1 MSIRI
6 ALAGNPNC
14 GKTTL
19 FNELTGSNQYVGN
32 WAGVTVEKKDGILK
46 GHKDV
51 IIQDLPG
58 IYSLSPYTLEE
69 KVARNYLVNE
79 QPDVILNIID
89 GTNLERNLYLS
100 TQLIEIG
107 LPVVMAVNM
116 MDLVKKSGDKIDIKK
131 MGEELGCEVVEISAL
146 QGKGCKEA
154 AERAIEAAKSGR
166 KHCLPSVFTGSVEH
180 AIAHI
185 EESIHDKV
193 DKEFVRWY
201 AIKVFERDHDATDAL
216 QLDPKTLAHLD
227 THIKDCEDEMDD
239 DSESIIINQRYSY
252 IGRIISSVLT
262 KKHDG
267 HAMTVSDKIDR
278 VVTNRI
284 LALPIF
290 FAIMT
295 FVYYISVT
303 TIGTWAT
310 DWTND
315 VFFGE
320 YVNDAAAGLMEAIA
334 APDWLESLVVDGIIG
349 GVGTVLG
356 FVPQIVLIFFF
367 LALLEDSGYM
377 ARVAFIMDRIF
388 RKFGLSGKSFIPML
402 VSMGCGVPGVMATR
416 TIENEKDRR
425 MTIMT
430 TTFIPCGAKTPI
442 IALIAGAFFPENSW
456 VAPGAYFIGV
466 GAIILSGLIL
476 KKTAMFAGD
485 PTPFVMELPI
495 YHIPAWK
502 NVIIHAW
509 DRCKAFV
516 QKAGTV
522 IFVSSALIW
531 FLSSYNWKVDS
542 VEQNDSMLA
551 SIGNVAAPVFQ
562 PLGWGEW
569 KPTMATITGLIAK
582 ENVVGTFGVLYAD
595 GSSGEDEAEK
605 TEDSP
610 ETQEMAPAGREL
622 QASLE
627 EGSGES
633 AAEAEEEEDEDEE
646 IRETGDR
653 LVQAGAFTFLSAF
666 SFMIFNLL
674 CAPCFAAMGAIRRE
688 MNSAK
693 WTFFA
698 IGYMCALAY
707 CLAFLIYQLGAW
719 LYAEASFGI
728 GQGIALL
735 LLLGLVYLVA
745 KKPYTASK

>member
-388 RKFGLSGKSFIPML
+388 RKFGLSGKSFIPIL
-402 VSMGCGVPGVMATR
+402 VGSGCGVPAVMATR
-416 TIENEKDRR
+416 TIEDQRDRR
-425 MTIMT
+425 MTIMLC
-430 TTFIPCGAKTPI
+430 TFIPCSAKAVI
-442 IALIAGAFFPENSW
+442 ISMITSTFFPDS
-456 VAPGAYFIGV
+456 VLMAPAMYFLGIAVIVLAGI
-466 GAIILSGLIL
+466 AL
-476 KKTAMFAGD
+476 KKTSAFAGD
-485 PTPFVMELPI
+485 PAPFVMELPA
-495 YHIPAWK
+495 YHIPAMK
-502 NVIIHAW
+502 GVIRHMW
-509 DRCKAFV
+509 DRAKGFII
-516 QKAGTV
+516 KAGTIIFAACV
-522 IFVSSALIW
+522 IIW
-531 FLSSYNWKVDS
+531 FFSAFNASMEMVDI
-542 VEQNDSMLA
+542 EDSMLA
-551 SIGNVAAPVFQ
+551 AFGGTISWIFAPVG
-562 PLGWGEW
+562 LGDW
-569 KPTMATITGLIAK
+569 KGAVAVISAEMAK
-582 ENVVGTFGVLYAD
+582 ENAIGTLAVLNGVAAD
-595 GSSGEDEAEK
+595 AEDMEL
-605 TEDSP
+605 
-610 ETQEMAPAGREL
+610 MAGIAGM
-622 QASLE
+622 
-627 EGSGES
+627 
-633 AAEAEEEEDEDEE
+633 
-646 IRETGDR
+646 
-653 LVQAGAFTFLSAF
+653 FTPIAAF
-666 SFMIFNLL
+666 SFMILNLFDP
-674 CAPCFAAMGAIRRE
+674 PCVVAMATIARE
-688 MNSAK
+688 MGDRK
-693 WTFFA
+693 WAALA
-698 IGYMCALAY
+698 IGFQIMLGYGMAFVAY
-707 CLAFLIYQLGAW
+707 NIGSWLFYGA
-719 LYAEASFGI
+719 AFGI
-728 GQGIALL
+728 GQVLAIVVSLAALWMI
-735 LLLGLVYLVA
+735 VRPA
-745 KKPYTASK
+745 PKKKEEILEGAGVKA

>member
-216 QLDPKTLAHLD
+216 QLNPKTLAHLD

-388 RKFGLSGKSFIPML
+388 RKFGLSGKSFIPIL
-402 VSMGCGVPGVMATR
+402 VGSGCGVPAVMATR
-416 TIENEKDRR
+416 TIEDQRDRR
-425 MTIMT
+425 MTIMLC
-430 TTFIPCGAKTPI
+430 TFIPCSAKAVI
-442 IALIAGAFFPENSW
+442 ISMITSTFFPDS
-456 VAPGAYFIGV
+456 VLMAPAMYFLGIAVIVLAGI
-466 GAIILSGLIL
+466 AL
-476 KKTAMFAGD
+476 KKTSAFAGD
-485 PTPFVMELPI
+485 PAPFVMELPA
-495 YHIPAWK
+495 YHIPAMK
-502 NVIIHAW
+502 GVIRHMW
-509 DRCKAFV
+509 DRAKGFII
-516 QKAGTV
+516 KAGTIIFAACV
-522 IFVSSALIW
+522 IIW
-531 FLSSYNWKVDS
+531 FFSAFNASMEMVDI
-542 VEQNDSMLA
+542 EDSMLA
-551 SIGNVAAPVFQ
+551 AFGGAISWIFAPVG
-562 PLGWGEW
+562 LGDW
-569 KPTMATITGLIAK
+569 KGAVAVISAEMAK
-582 ENVVGTFGVLYAD
+582 ENAIGTLAVLNGVAAD
-595 GSSGEDEAEK
+595 AEDMEL
-605 TEDSP
+605 
-610 ETQEMAPAGREL
+610 MAGIAGM
-622 QASLE
+622 
-627 EGSGES
+627 
-633 AAEAEEEEDEDEE
+633 
-646 IRETGDR
+646 
-653 LVQAGAFTFLSAF
+653 FTPIAAF
-666 SFMIFNLL
+666 SFMILNLFDP
-674 CAPCFAAMGAIRRE
+674 PCVVAMATIARE
-688 MNSAK
+688 MGDRK
-693 WTFFA
+693 WAALA
-698 IGYMCALAY
+698 IGFQIMLGYGMAFVAY
-707 CLAFLIYQLGAW
+707 NIGSWLFYGA
-719 LYAEASFGI
+719 AFGI
-728 GQGIALL
+728 GQVLAIVVSLAALWMI
-735 LLLGLVYLVA
+735 VRPA
-745 KKPYTASK
+745 PKKKEEILEGAGVKA

>member
-58 IYSLSPYTLEE
+58 IYPLSPYTLEE

-315 VFFGE
+315 VLFGE

-388 RKFGLSGKSFIPML
+388 RKFGLSGKSFIPIL
-402 VSMGCGVPGVMATR
+402 VGSGCGVPAVMATR
-416 TIENEKDRR
+416 TIEDQRDRR
-425 MTIMT
+425 MTIMLC
-430 TTFIPCGAKTPI
+430 TFIPCSAKAVI
-442 IALIAGAFFPENSW
+442 ISMITSTFFPDS
-456 VAPGAYFIGV
+456 VLMAPAMYFLGIAVIVLAGI
-466 GAIILSGLIL
+466 AL
-476 KKTAMFAGD
+476 KKTSAFAGD
-485 PTPFVMELPI
+485 PAPFVMELPA
-495 YHIPAWK
+495 YHIPAMK
-502 NVIIHAW
+502 GVIRHMW
-509 DRCKAFV
+509 DRAKGFII
-516 QKAGTV
+516 KAGTIIFAACV
-522 IFVSSALIW
+522 IIW
-531 FLSSYNWKVDS
+531 FFSAFNASMEMVDI
-542 VEQNDSMLA
+542 EDSMLA
-551 SIGNVAAPVFQ
+551 AFGGAISWIFAPVG
-562 PLGWGEW
+562 LGDW
-569 KPTMATITGLIAK
+569 KGAVAVISAEMAK
-582 ENVVGTFGVLYAD
+582 ENAIGTLAVLNGVAAD
-595 GSSGEDEAEK
+595 AEDMEL
-605 TEDSP
+605 
-610 ETQEMAPAGREL
+610 MAGIAGM
-622 QASLE
+622 
-627 EGSGES
+627 
-633 AAEAEEEEDEDEE
+633 
-646 IRETGDR
+646 
-653 LVQAGAFTFLSAF
+653 FTPIAAF
-666 SFMIFNLL
+666 SFMILNLFDP
-674 CAPCFAAMGAIRRE
+674 PCVVAMATIARE
-688 MNSAK
+688 MGDRK
-693 WTFFA
+693 WAALA
-698 IGYMCALAY
+698 IGFQIMLGYGMAFVAY
-707 CLAFLIYQLGAW
+707 NIGSWLFYGA
-719 LYAEASFGI
+719 AFGI
-728 GQGIALL
+728 GQVLAIVVSLAALWMI
-735 LLLGLVYLVA
+735 VRPA
-745 KKPYTASK
+745 PKKKEEILEGAGVKA

>member
-262 KKHDG
+262 KKHDC

-315 VFFGE
+315 VLFGE

-388 RKFGLSGKSFIPML
+388 RKFGLSGKSFIPIL
-402 VSMGCGVPGVMATR
+402 VGSGCGVPAVMATR
-416 TIENEKDRR
+416 TIEDQRDRR
-425 MTIMT
+425 MTIMLC
-430 TTFIPCGAKTPI
+430 TFIPCSAKAVI
-442 IALIAGAFFPENSW
+442 ISMITSTFFPDS
-456 VAPGAYFIGV
+456 VLMAPAMYFLGIAVIVLAGI
-466 GAIILSGLIL
+466 AL
-476 KKTAMFAGD
+476 KKTSAFAGD
-485 PTPFVMELPI
+485 PAPFVMELPA
-495 YHIPAWK
+495 YHIPAMK
-502 NVIIHAW
+502 GVIRHMW
-509 DRCKAFV
+509 DRAKGFII
-516 QKAGTV
+516 KAGTIIFAACV
-522 IFVSSALIW
+522 IIW
-531 FLSSYNWKVDS
+531 FFSAFNASMEMVDI
-542 VEQNDSMLA
+542 EDSMLA
-551 SIGNVAAPVFQ
+551 AFGGAISWIFAPVG
-562 PLGWGEW
+562 LGDW
-569 KPTMATITGLIAK
+569 KGAVAVISAEMAK
-582 ENVVGTFGVLYAD
+582 ENAIGTLAVLNGVAAD
-595 GSSGEDEAEK
+595 AEDMEL
-605 TEDSP
+605 
-610 ETQEMAPAGREL
+610 MAGIAGM
-622 QASLE
+622 
-627 EGSGES
+627 
-633 AAEAEEEEDEDEE
+633 
-646 IRETGDR
+646 
-653 LVQAGAFTFLSAF
+653 FTPIAAF
-666 SFMIFNLL
+666 SFMILNLFDP
-674 CAPCFAAMGAIRRE
+674 PCVVAMATIARE
-688 MNSAK
+688 MGDRK
-693 WTFFA
+693 WAALA
-698 IGYMCALAY
+698 IGFQIMLGYGMAFVAY
-707 CLAFLIYQLGAW
+707 NIGSWLFYGA
-719 LYAEASFGI
+719 AFGI
-728 GQGIALL
+728 GQVLAIVVSLAALWMI
-735 LLLGLVYLVA
+735 VRPA
-745 KKPYTASK
+745 PKKKEEILEGAGVKA

>member
-201 AIKVFERDHDATDAL
+201 AIKVFKRDHDATDAL

-262 KKHDG
+262 KKHDC

-388 RKFGLSGKSFIPML
+388 RKFGLSGKSFIPIL
-402 VSMGCGVPGVMATR
+402 VGSGCGVPAVMATR
-416 TIENEKDRR
+416 TIEDQRDRR
-425 MTIMT
+425 MTIMLC
-430 TTFIPCGAKTPI
+430 TFIPCSAKAVI
-442 IALIAGAFFPENSW
+442 ISMITSTFFPDS
-456 VAPGAYFIGV
+456 VLMAPAMYFLGIAVIVLAGI
-466 GAIILSGLIL
+466 AL
-476 KKTAMFAGD
+476 KKTSAFAGD
-485 PTPFVMELPI
+485 PAPFVMELPA
-495 YHIPAWK
+495 YHIPAMK
-502 NVIIHAW
+502 GVIRHMW
-509 DRCKAFV
+509 DRAKGFII
-516 QKAGTV
+516 KAGTIIFAACV
-522 IFVSSALIW
+522 IIW
-531 FLSSYNWKVDS
+531 FFSAFNASMEMVDI
-542 VEQNDSMLA
+542 EDSMLA
-551 SIGNVAAPVFQ
+551 AFGGTISWIFAPVG
-562 PLGWGEW
+562 LGDW
-569 KPTMATITGLIAK
+569 KGAVAVISAEMAK
-582 ENVVGTFGVLYAD
+582 ENAIGTLAVLNGVAAD
-595 GSSGEDEAEK
+595 AEDMEL
-605 TEDSP
+605 
-610 ETQEMAPAGREL
+610 MAGIAGM
-622 QASLE
+622 
-627 EGSGES
+627 
-633 AAEAEEEEDEDEE
+633 
-646 IRETGDR
+646 
-653 LVQAGAFTFLSAF
+653 FTPIAAF
-666 SFMIFNLL
+666 SFMILNLFDP
-674 CAPCFAAMGAIRRE
+674 PCVVAMATIARE
-688 MNSAK
+688 MGDRK
-693 WTFFA
+693 WAALA
-698 IGYMCALAY
+698 IGFQIMLGYGMAFVAY
-707 CLAFLIYQLGAW
+707 NIGSWLFYGA
-719 LYAEASFGI
+719 AFGI
-728 GQGIALL
+728 GQVLAIVVSLAALWMI
-735 LLLGLVYLVA
+735 VRPA
-745 KKPYTASK
+745 PKKKEEILEGAGVKA

>member
-227 THIKDCEDEMDD
+227 THIKDCEDEMND

-320 YVNDAAAGLMEAIA
+320 YVNDEAAGLMEAIA

-388 RKFGLSGKSFIPML
+388 RKFGLSGKSFIPIL
-402 VSMGCGVPGVMATR
+402 VGSGCGVPAVMATR
-416 TIENEKDRR
+416 TIEDQRDRR
-425 MTIMT
+425 MTIMLC
-430 TTFIPCGAKTPI
+430 TFIPCSAKAVI
-442 IALIAGAFFPENSW
+442 ISMITSTFFPDS
-456 VAPGAYFIGV
+456 VLMAPGMYFLGIAVIVLAGI
-466 GAIILSGLIL
+466 AL
-476 KKTAMFAGD
+476 KKTSAFAGD
-485 PTPFVMELPI
+485 PAPFVMELPA
-495 YHIPAWK
+495 YHIPAMK
-502 NVIIHAW
+502 GVIRHMW
-509 DRCKAFV
+509 DRAKGFII
-516 QKAGTV
+516 KAGTIIFAACV
-522 IFVSSALIW
+522 IIW
-531 FLSSYNWKVDS
+531 FFSAFNASMEMVDI
-542 VEQNDSMLA
+542 EDSMLA
-551 SIGNVAAPVFQ
+551 AFGGAISWIFAPVG
-562 PLGWGEW
+562 LGDW
-569 KPTMATITGLIAK
+569 KGAVAVISAEMAK
-582 ENVVGTFGVLYAD
+582 ENAIGTLAVLNGVAAD
-595 GSSGEDEAEK
+595 AEDMEL
-605 TEDSP
+605 
-610 ETQEMAPAGREL
+610 MAGIAGM
-622 QASLE
+622 
-627 EGSGES
+627 
-633 AAEAEEEEDEDEE
+633 
-646 IRETGDR
+646 
-653 LVQAGAFTFLSAF
+653 FTPIAAF
-666 SFMIFNLL
+666 SFMILNLFDP
-674 CAPCFAAMGAIRRE
+674 PCVVAMATIARE
-688 MNSAK
+688 MGDRK
-693 WTFFA
+693 WAALA
-698 IGYMCALAY
+698 IGFQIMLGYGMAFVAY
-707 CLAFLIYQLGAW
+707 NIGSWLFYGA
-719 LYAEASFGI
+719 AFGI
-728 GQGIALL
+728 GQVLAIVVSLAALWMI
-735 LLLGLVYLVA
+735 VRPA
-745 KKPYTASK
+745 PKKKEEILEGAGVKA

>member
-262 KKHDG
+262 KKHDC
-267 HAMTVSDKIDR
+267 HAMTISDKIDR

-388 RKFGLSGKSFIPML
+388 RKFGLSGKSFIPIL
-402 VSMGCGVPGVMATR
+402 VGSGCGVPAVMATR
-416 TIENEKDRR
+416 TIEDQRDRR
-425 MTIMT
+425 MTIMLC
-430 TTFIPCGAKTPI
+430 TFIPCSAKAVI
-442 IALIAGAFFPENSW
+442 ISMITSTFFPDS
-456 VAPGAYFIGV
+456 VLMAPAMYFLGIAVIVLAGI
-466 GAIILSGLIL
+466 AL
-476 KKTAMFAGD
+476 KKTSAFAGD
-485 PTPFVMELPI
+485 PAPFVMELPA
-495 YHIPAWK
+495 YHIPAMK
-502 NVIIHAW
+502 GVIRHMW
-509 DRCKAFV
+509 DRAKGFII
-516 QKAGTV
+516 KAGTIIFAACV
-522 IFVSSALIW
+522 IIW
-531 FLSSYNWKVDS
+531 FFSAFNASMEMVDI
-542 VEQNDSMLA
+542 EDSMLA
-551 SIGNVAAPVFQ
+551 AFGGAISWIFAPVG
-562 PLGWGEW
+562 LGDW
-569 KPTMATITGLIAK
+569 KGAVAVISAEMAK
-582 ENVVGTFGVLYAD
+582 ENAIGTLAVLNGVAAD
-595 GSSGEDEAEK
+595 AEDMEL
-605 TEDSP
+605 
-610 ETQEMAPAGREL
+610 MAGIAGM
-622 QASLE
+622 
-627 EGSGES
+627 
-633 AAEAEEEEDEDEE
+633 
-646 IRETGDR
+646 
-653 LVQAGAFTFLSAF
+653 FTPIAAF
-666 SFMIFNLL
+666 SFMILNLFDP
-674 CAPCFAAMGAIRRE
+674 PCVVAMATIARE
-688 MNSAK
+688 MGDRK
-693 WTFFA
+693 WAALA
-698 IGYMCALAY
+698 IGFQIMLGYGMAFVAY
-707 CLAFLIYQLGAW
+707 NIGSWLFYGA
-719 LYAEASFGI
+719 AFGI
-728 GQGIALL
+728 GQVLAIVVSLAALWMI
-735 LLLGLVYLVA
+735 VRPA
-745 KKPYTASK
+745 PKKKEEILEGAGVKA

>member
-388 RKFGLSGKSFIPML
+388 RKFGLSGKSFIPIL
-402 VSMGCGVPGVMATR
+402 VGSGCGVPAVMATR
-416 TIENEKDRR
+416 TIEDQRDRR
-425 MTIMT
+425 MTIMLC
-430 TTFIPCGAKTPI
+430 TFIPCSAKAVI
-442 IALIAGAFFPENSW
+442 ISMITSTFFPDS
-456 VAPGAYFIGV
+456 VLMAPAMYFLGIAVIVLAGI
-466 GAIILSGLIL
+466 AL
-476 KKTAMFAGD
+476 KKTSAFAGD
-485 PTPFVMELPI
+485 PAPFVMELPA
-495 YHIPAWK
+495 YHIPAMK
-502 NVIIHAW
+502 GVIRHMW
-509 DRCKAFV
+509 DRAKGFII
-516 QKAGTV
+516 KAGTIIFAACV
-522 IFVSSALIW
+522 IIW
-531 FLSSYNWKVDS
+531 FFSAFNASMEMVDI
-542 VEQNDSMLA
+542 EDSMLA
-551 SIGNVAAPVFQ
+551 AFGGAISWIFAPVG
-562 PLGWGEW
+562 LGDW
-569 KPTMATITGLIAK
+569 KGAVAVISAEMAK
-582 ENVVGTFGVLYAD
+582 ENAIGTLAVLNGVAAD
-595 GSSGEDEAEK
+595 AEDMEL
-605 TEDSP
+605 
-610 ETQEMAPAGREL
+610 MAGIAGM
-622 QASLE
+622 
-627 EGSGES
+627 
-633 AAEAEEEEDEDEE
+633 
-646 IRETGDR
+646 
-653 LVQAGAFTFLSAF
+653 FTPIAAF
-666 SFMIFNLL
+666 SFMILNLFDP
-674 CAPCFAAMGAIRRE
+674 PCVVAMATIARE
-688 MNSAK
+688 MGDRK
-693 WTFFA
+693 WAALA
-698 IGYMCALAY
+698 IGFQIMLGYGMAFVAY
-707 CLAFLIYQLGAW
+707 NIGSWLFYGA
-719 LYAEASFGI
+719 AFGI
-728 GQGIALL
+728 GQVLAIVVSLAALWMI
-735 LLLGLVYLVA
+735 VRPA
-745 KKPYTASK
+745 PKKKEEILEGSGVKA

>member
-388 RKFGLSGKSFIPML
+388 RKFGLSGKSFIPIL
-402 VSMGCGVPGVMATR
+402 VGSGCGVPAVMATR
-416 TIENEKDRR
+416 TIEDQRDRR
-425 MTIMT
+425 MTIMLC
-430 TTFIPCGAKTPI
+430 TFIPCSAKAVI
-442 IALIAGAFFPENSW
+442 ISMITSTFFPDS
-456 VAPGAYFIGV
+456 VLMAPAMYFLGIAVIVLAGI
-466 GAIILSGLIL
+466 AL
-476 KKTAMFAGD
+476 KKTSAFAGD
-485 PTPFVMELPI
+485 PAPFVMELPA
-495 YHIPAWK
+495 YHIPAMK
-502 NVIIHAW
+502 GVIRHMW
-509 DRCKAFV
+509 DRAKGFII
-516 QKAGTV
+516 KAGTIIFAACV
-522 IFVSSALIW
+522 IIW
-531 FLSSYNWKVDS
+531 FFSAFNASMEMVDI
-542 VEQNDSMLA
+542 EDSMLA
-551 SIGNVAAPVFQ
+551 AFGEAISWIFAPVG
-562 PLGWGEW
+562 LGDW
-569 KPTMATITGLIAK
+569 KGAVAVISAEMAK
-582 ENVVGTFGVLYAD
+582 ENAIGTLAVLNGVAAD
-595 GSSGEDEAEK
+595 AEDMEL
-605 TEDSP
+605 
-610 ETQEMAPAGREL
+610 MAGIAGM
-622 QASLE
+622 
-627 EGSGES
+627 
-633 AAEAEEEEDEDEE
+633 
-646 IRETGDR
+646 
-653 LVQAGAFTFLSAF
+653 FTPIAAF
-666 SFMIFNLL
+666 SFMILNLFDP
-674 CAPCFAAMGAIRRE
+674 PCVVAMATIARE
-688 MNSAK
+688 MGDRK
-693 WTFFA
+693 WAALA
-698 IGYMCALAY
+698 IGFQIMLGYGMAFVAY
-707 CLAFLIYQLGAW
+707 NIGSWLFYGA
-719 LYAEASFGI
+719 AFGI
-728 GQGIALL
+728 GQVLAIVVSLAALWMI
-735 LLLGLVYLVA
+735 VRPA
-745 KKPYTASK
+745 PKKKEEILEGAGVKA

>member
-388 RKFGLSGKSFIPML
+388 RKFGLSGKSFIPIL
-402 VSMGCGVPGVMATR
+402 VGSGCGVPAVMATR
-416 TIENEKDRR
+416 TIEDQRDRR
-425 MTIMT
+425 MTIMLC
-430 TTFIPCGAKTPI
+430 TFIPCSAKAVI
-442 IALIAGAFFPENSW
+442 ISMITSTFFPDS
-456 VAPGAYFIGV
+456 VLMAPAMYFLGIAVIVLAGI
-466 GAIILSGLIL
+466 AL
-476 KKTAMFAGD
+476 KKTSAFAGD
-485 PTPFVMELPI
+485 PAPFVMELPA
-495 YHIPAWK
+495 YHIPAMK
-502 NVIIHAW
+502 GVIRHMW
-509 DRCKAFV
+509 DRAKGFII
-516 QKAGTV
+516 KAGTIIFAACV
-522 IFVSSALIW
+522 IIW
-531 FLSSYNWKVDS
+531 FFSAFNAAMEMVDI
-542 VEQNDSMLA
+542 EDSMLA
-551 SIGNVAAPVFQ
+551 AFGGAISWIFAPVG
-562 PLGWGEW
+562 LGDW
-569 KPTMATITGLIAK
+569 KGAVAVISAEMAK
-582 ENVVGTFGVLYAD
+582 ENAIGTLAVLNGVAAD
-595 GSSGEDEAEK
+595 AEDMEL
-605 TEDSP
+605 
-610 ETQEMAPAGREL
+610 MAGIAGM
-622 QASLE
+622 
-627 EGSGES
+627 
-633 AAEAEEEEDEDEE
+633 
-646 IRETGDR
+646 
-653 LVQAGAFTFLSAF
+653 FTPIAAF
-666 SFMIFNLL
+666 SFMILNLFDP
-674 CAPCFAAMGAIRRE
+674 PCVVAMATIARE
-688 MNSAK
+688 MGDRK
-693 WTFFA
+693 WAALA
-698 IGYMCALAY
+698 IGFQIMLGYGMAFVAY
-707 CLAFLIYQLGAW
+707 NIGSWLFYGA
-719 LYAEASFGI
+719 AFGI
-728 GQGIALL
+728 GQVLAIVVSLAALWMI
-735 LLLGLVYLVA
+735 VRPA
-745 KKPYTASK
+745 PKKKEEILEGAGVKA

>member
-19 FNELTGSNQYVGN
+19 FNELTGSNQYVGS

-388 RKFGLSGKSFIPML
+388 RKFGLSGKSFIPIL
-402 VSMGCGVPGVMATR
+402 VGSGCGVPAVMATR
-416 TIENEKDRR
+416 TIEDQRDRR
-425 MTIMT
+425 MTIMLC
-430 TTFIPCGAKTPI
+430 TFIPCSAKAVI
-442 IALIAGAFFPENSW
+442 ISMITSTFFPDS
-456 VAPGAYFIGV
+456 VLMAPAMYFLGIAVIVLAGI
-466 GAIILSGLIL
+466 AL
-476 KKTAMFAGD
+476 KKTSAFAGD
-485 PTPFVMELPI
+485 PAPFVMEFPA
-495 YHIPAWK
+495 YHIPAMK
-502 NVIIHAW
+502 GVIRHMW
-509 DRCKAFV
+509 DRAKGFII
-516 QKAGTV
+516 KAGTIIFAACV
-522 IFVSSALIW
+522 IIW
-531 FLSSYNWKVDS
+531 FFSAFNASMEMVDI
-542 VEQNDSMLA
+542 EDSMLA
-551 SIGNVAAPVFQ
+551 AFGGAISWIFAPVG
-562 PLGWGEW
+562 LGDW
-569 KPTMATITGLIAK
+569 KGAVAVISAEMAK
-582 ENVVGTFGVLYAD
+582 ENAIGTLAVLNGVAAD
-595 GSSGEDEAEK
+595 AEDMEL
-605 TEDSP
+605 
-610 ETQEMAPAGREL
+610 MAGIAGM
-622 QASLE
+622 
-627 EGSGES
+627 
-633 AAEAEEEEDEDEE
+633 
-646 IRETGDR
+646 
-653 LVQAGAFTFLSAF
+653 FTPIAAF
-666 SFMIFNLL
+666 SFMILNLFDP
-674 CAPCFAAMGAIRRE
+674 PCVVAMATIARE
-688 MNSAK
+688 MGDRK
-693 WTFFA
+693 WAALA
-698 IGYMCALAY
+698 IGFQIMLGYGMAFVAY
-707 CLAFLIYQLGAW
+707 NIGSWLFYGA
-719 LYAEASFGI
+719 AFGI
-728 GQGIALL
+728 GQVLAIVVSLAALWMI
-735 LLLGLVYLVA
+735 VRPA
-745 KKPYTASK
+745 PKKKEEILEGAGVKA

>member
-216 QLDPKTLAHLD
+216 QLDPKTLAVLD

-388 RKFGLSGKSFIPML
+388 RKFGLSGKSFIPIL
-402 VSMGCGVPGVMATR
+402 VGSGCGVPAVMATR
-416 TIENEKDRR
+416 TIEDQRDRR
-425 MTIMT
+425 MTIMLC
-430 TTFIPCGAKTPI
+430 TFIPCSAKAVI
-442 IALIAGAFFPENSW
+442 ISMITSTFFPDS
-456 VAPGAYFIGV
+456 VLMAPAMYFLGIAVIVLAGI
-466 GAIILSGLIL
+466 AL
-476 KKTAMFAGD
+476 KKTSAFAGD
-485 PTPFVMELPI
+485 PAPFVMELPA
-495 YHIPAWK
+495 YHIPAMK
-502 NVIIHAW
+502 GVIRHMW
-509 DRCKAFV
+509 DRAKGFII
-516 QKAGTV
+516 KAGTIIFAACV
-522 IFVSSALIW
+522 IIW
-531 FLSSYNWKVDS
+531 FFSAFNASMEMVDI
-542 VEQNDSMLA
+542 EDSMLA
-551 SIGNVAAPVFQ
+551 AFGGAISWIFAPVG
-562 PLGWGEW
+562 LGDW
-569 KPTMATITGLIAK
+569 KGAVAVISAEMAK
-582 ENVVGTFGVLYAD
+582 ENAIGTLAVLNGVAAD
-595 GSSGEDEAEK
+595 AEDMEL
-605 TEDSP
+605 
-610 ETQEMAPAGREL
+610 MAGIAGM
-622 QASLE
+622 
-627 EGSGES
+627 
-633 AAEAEEEEDEDEE
+633 
-646 IRETGDR
+646 
-653 LVQAGAFTFLSAF
+653 FTPIAAF
-666 SFMIFNLL
+666 SFMILNLFDP
-674 CAPCFAAMGAIRRE
+674 PCVVAMATIARE
-688 MNSAK
+688 MGDRK
-693 WTFFA
+693 WAALA
-698 IGYMCALAY
+698 IGFQIMLGYGMAFVAY
-707 CLAFLIYQLGAW
+707 NIGSWLFYGA
-719 LYAEASFGI
+719 AFGI
-728 GQGIALL
+728 GQVLAIVVSLAALWMI
-735 LLLGLVYLVA
+735 VRPA
-745 KKPYTASK
+745 PKKKEEILEGAGVKA

>member
-284 LALPIF
+284 LALPTF

-388 RKFGLSGKSFIPML
+388 RKFGLSGKSFIPIL
-402 VSMGCGVPGVMATR
+402 VGSGCGVPAVMATR
-416 TIENEKDRR
+416 TIEDQRDRR
-425 MTIMT
+425 MTIMLC
-430 TTFIPCGAKTPI
+430 TFIPCSAKAVI
-442 IALIAGAFFPENSW
+442 ISMITSTFFPDS
-456 VAPGAYFIGV
+456 VLMAPAMYFLGIAVIVLAGI
-466 GAIILSGLIL
+466 AL
-476 KKTAMFAGD
+476 KKTSAFAGD
-485 PTPFVMELPI
+485 PAPFVMELPA
-495 YHIPAWK
+495 YHIPAMK
-502 NVIIHAW
+502 GVIRHMW
-509 DRCKAFV
+509 DRAKGFII
-516 QKAGTV
+516 KAGTIIFAACV
-522 IFVSSALIW
+522 IIW
-531 FLSSYNWKVDS
+531 FFSAFNASMEMVDI
-542 VEQNDSMLA
+542 EDSMLA
-551 SIGNVAAPVFQ
+551 AFGGAISWIFAPVG
-562 PLGWGEW
+562 LGDW
-569 KPTMATITGLIAK
+569 KGAVAVISAEMAK
-582 ENVVGTFGVLYAD
+582 ENAIGTLAVLNGVAAD
-595 GSSGEDEAEK
+595 AEDMEL
-605 TEDSP
+605 
-610 ETQEMAPAGREL
+610 MAGIAGM
-622 QASLE
+622 
-627 EGSGES
+627 
-633 AAEAEEEEDEDEE
+633 
-646 IRETGDR
+646 
-653 LVQAGAFTFLSAF
+653 FTPIAAF
-666 SFMIFNLL
+666 SFMILNLFDP
-674 CAPCFAAMGAIRRE
+674 PCVVAMATIARE
-688 MNSAK
+688 MGDRK
-693 WTFFA
+693 WAALA
-698 IGYMCALAY
+698 IGFQIMLGYGMAFVAY
-707 CLAFLIYQLGAW
+707 NIGSWLFYGA
-719 LYAEASFGI
+719 AFGI
-728 GQGIALL
+728 GQVLAIVVSLAALWMI
-735 LLLGLVYLVA
+735 VRPA
-745 KKPYTASK
+745 PKKKEEILEGAGVKA

>member
-154 AERAIEAAKSGR
+154 AERAIEASKSGR

-388 RKFGLSGKSFIPML
+388 RKFGLSGKSFIPIL
-402 VSMGCGVPGVMATR
+402 VGSGCGVPAVMATR
-416 TIENEKDRR
+416 TIEDQRDRR
-425 MTIMT
+425 MTIMLC
-430 TTFIPCGAKTPI
+430 TFIPCSAKAVI
-442 IALIAGAFFPENSW
+442 ISMITSTFFPDS
-456 VAPGAYFIGV
+456 VLMAPAMYFLGIAVIVLAGI
-466 GAIILSGLIL
+466 AL
-476 KKTAMFAGD
+476 KKTSAFAGD
-485 PTPFVMELPI
+485 PAPFVMELPA
-495 YHIPAWK
+495 YHIPAMK
-502 NVIIHAW
+502 GVIRHMW
-509 DRCKAFV
+509 DRAKGFII
-516 QKAGTV
+516 KAGTIIFAACV
-522 IFVSSALIW
+522 IIW
-531 FLSSYNWKVDS
+531 FFSAFNASMEMVDI
-542 VEQNDSMLA
+542 EDSMLA
-551 SIGNVAAPVFQ
+551 AFGGTISWIFAPVG
-562 PLGWGEW
+562 LGDW
-569 KPTMATITGLIAK
+569 KGAVAVISAEMAK
-582 ENVVGTFGVLYAD
+582 ENAIGTLAVLNGVAAD
-595 GSSGEDEAEK
+595 AEDMEL
-605 TEDSP
+605 
-610 ETQEMAPAGREL
+610 MAGIAGM
-622 QASLE
+622 
-627 EGSGES
+627 
-633 AAEAEEEEDEDEE
+633 
-646 IRETGDR
+646 
-653 LVQAGAFTFLSAF
+653 FTPIAAF
-666 SFMIFNLL
+666 SFMILNLFDP
-674 CAPCFAAMGAIRRE
+674 PCVVAMATIARE
-688 MNSAK
+688 MGDRK
-693 WTFFA
+693 WAALA
-698 IGYMCALAY
+698 IGFQIMLGYGMAFVAY
-707 CLAFLIYQLGAW
+707 NIGSWLFYGA
-719 LYAEASFGI
+719 AFGI
-728 GQGIALL
+728 GQVLAIVVSLAALWMI
-735 LLLGLVYLVA
+735 VRPA
-745 KKPYTASK
+745 PKKKEEILEGAGVKA

>member
-262 KKHDG
+262 KKHDC

-388 RKFGLSGKSFIPML
+388 RKFGLSGKSFIPIL
-402 VSMGCGVPGVMATR
+402 VGSGCGVPAVMATR
-416 TIENEKDRR
+416 TIEDQRDRR
-425 MTIMT
+425 MTIMLC
-430 TTFIPCGAKTPI
+430 TFIPCSAKAVI
-442 IALIAGAFFPENSW
+442 ISMITSTFFPDS
-456 VAPGAYFIGV
+456 VLMAPAMYFLGIAVIVLAGI
-466 GAIILSGLIL
+466 AL
-476 KKTAMFAGD
+476 KKTSAFAGD
-485 PTPFVMELPI
+485 PAPFVMELPA
-495 YHIPAWK
+495 YHIPAMK
-502 NVIIHAW
+502 GVIRHMW
-509 DRCKAFV
+509 DRAKGFII
-516 QKAGTV
+516 KAGTIIFAACV
-522 IFVSSALIW
+522 IIW
-531 FLSSYNWKVDS
+531 FFSAFNAFMEMVDI
-542 VEQNDSMLA
+542 EDSMLA
-551 SIGNVAAPVFQ
+551 AFGGAISWIFAPVG
-562 PLGWGEW
+562 LGDW
-569 KPTMATITGLIAK
+569 KGAVAVISAEMAK
-582 ENVVGTFGVLYAD
+582 ENAIGTLAVLNGVAAD
-595 GSSGEDEAEK
+595 AEDMEL
-605 TEDSP
+605 
-610 ETQEMAPAGREL
+610 MAGIAGM
-622 QASLE
+622 
-627 EGSGES
+627 
-633 AAEAEEEEDEDEE
+633 
-646 IRETGDR
+646 
-653 LVQAGAFTFLSAF
+653 FTPIAAF
-666 SFMIFNLL
+666 SFMILNLFDP
-674 CAPCFAAMGAIRRE
+674 PCVVAMATIARE
-688 MNSAK
+688 MGDRK
-693 WTFFA
+693 WAALA
-698 IGYMCALAY
+698 IGFQIMLGYGMAFVAY
-707 CLAFLIYQLGAW
+707 NIGSWLFYGA
-719 LYAEASFGI
+719 AFGI
-728 GQGIALL
+728 GQVLAIVVSLAALWMI
-735 LLLGLVYLVA
+735 VRPA
-745 KKPYTASK
+745 PKKKEEILEGAGVKA

>member
-107 LPVVMAVNM
+107 LPVVMVVNM

-315 VFFGE
+315 VLFGE

-388 RKFGLSGKSFIPML
+388 RKFGLSGKSFIPIL
-402 VSMGCGVPGVMATR
+402 VGSGCGVPAVMATR
-416 TIENEKDRR
+416 TIEDQRDRR
-425 MTIMT
+425 MTIMLC
-430 TTFIPCGAKTPI
+430 TFIPCSAKAVI
-442 IALIAGAFFPENSW
+442 ISMITSTFFPDS
-456 VAPGAYFIGV
+456 VLMAPAMYFLGIAVIVLAGI
-466 GAIILSGLIL
+466 AL
-476 KKTAMFAGD
+476 KKTSAFAGD
-485 PTPFVMELPI
+485 PAPFVMELPA
-495 YHIPAWK
+495 YHIPAMK
-502 NVIIHAW
+502 GVIRHMW
-509 DRCKAFV
+509 DRAKGFII
-516 QKAGTV
+516 KAGTIIFAACV
-522 IFVSSALIW
+522 IIW
-531 FLSSYNWKVDS
+531 FFSAFNASMEMVDI
-542 VEQNDSMLA
+542 EDSMLA
-551 SIGNVAAPVFQ
+551 AFGGAISWIFAPVG
-562 PLGWGEW
+562 LGDW
-569 KPTMATITGLIAK
+569 KGAVAVISAEMAK
-582 ENVVGTFGVLYAD
+582 ENAIGTLAVLNGVAAD
-595 GSSGEDEAEK
+595 AEDMEL
-605 TEDSP
+605 
-610 ETQEMAPAGREL
+610 MAGIAGM
-622 QASLE
+622 
-627 EGSGES
+627 
-633 AAEAEEEEDEDEE
+633 
-646 IRETGDR
+646 
-653 LVQAGAFTFLSAF
+653 FTPIAAF
-666 SFMIFNLL
+666 SFMILNLFDP
-674 CAPCFAAMGAIRRE
+674 PCVVAMATIARE
-688 MNSAK
+688 MGDRK
-693 WTFFA
+693 WAALA
-698 IGYMCALAY
+698 IGFQIMLGYGMAFVAY
-707 CLAFLIYQLGAW
+707 NIGSWLFYGA
-719 LYAEASFGI
+719 AFGI
-728 GQGIALL
+728 GQVLAIVVSLAALWMI
-735 LLLGLVYLVA
+735 VRPA
-745 KKPYTASK
+745 PKKKEEILEGAGVKA

>member
-388 RKFGLSGKSFIPML
+388 RKFGLSGKSFIPIL
-402 VSMGCGVPGVMATR
+402 VGSGCGVSAVMATR
-416 TIENEKDRR
+416 TIEDQRDRR
-425 MTIMT
+425 MTIMLC
-430 TTFIPCGAKTPI
+430 TFIPCSAKAVI
-442 IALIAGAFFPENSW
+442 ISMITSTFFPDS
-456 VAPGAYFIGV
+456 VLMAPAMYFLGIAVIVLAGI
-466 GAIILSGLIL
+466 AL
-476 KKTAMFAGD
+476 KKTSAFAGD
-485 PTPFVMELPI
+485 PAPFVMELPA
-495 YHIPAWK
+495 YHIPAMK
-502 NVIIHAW
+502 GVIRHIW
-509 DRCKAFV
+509 DRAKGFII
-516 QKAGTV
+516 KAGTIIFAACV
-522 IFVSSALIW
+522 IIW
-531 FLSSYNWKVDS
+531 FFSAFNASMEMVDI
-542 VEQNDSMLA
+542 EDSMLA
-551 SIGNVAAPVFQ
+551 AFGGAISWIFAPVG
-562 PLGWGEW
+562 LGDW
-569 KPTMATITGLIAK
+569 KGAVAVISAEMAK
-582 ENVVGTFGVLYAD
+582 ENAIGTLAVLNGVAAD
-595 GSSGEDEAEK
+595 AEDMEL
-605 TEDSP
+605 
-610 ETQEMAPAGREL
+610 MAGIAGM
-622 QASLE
+622 
-627 EGSGES
+627 
-633 AAEAEEEEDEDEE
+633 
-646 IRETGDR
+646 
-653 LVQAGAFTFLSAF
+653 FTPIAAF
-666 SFMIFNLL
+666 SFMILNLFDP
-674 CAPCFAAMGAIRRE
+674 PCVVAMATIARE
-688 MNSAK
+688 MGDRK
-693 WTFFA
+693 WAALA
-698 IGYMCALAY
+698 IGFQIMLGYGMAFVAY
-707 CLAFLIYQLGAW
+707 NIGSWLFYGA
-719 LYAEASFGI
+719 AFGI
-728 GQGIALL
+728 GQVLAIVVSLAALWMI
-735 LLLGLVYLVA
+735 VRPA
-745 KKPYTASK
+745 PKKKEEILEGAGVKA

>member
-388 RKFGLSGKSFIPML
+388 RKFGLSGKSFIPIL
-402 VSMGCGVPGVMATR
+402 LGSGCGVSAVMATR
-416 TIENEKDRR
+416 TIEDQRDRR
-425 MTIMT
+425 MTIMLC
-430 TTFIPCGAKTPI
+430 TFIPCSAKAVI
-442 IALIAGAFFPENSW
+442 ISMITSTFFPDS
-456 VAPGAYFIGV
+456 VLMAPAMYFLGIAVIVLAGI
-466 GAIILSGLIL
+466 AL
-476 KKTAMFAGD
+476 KKTSAFAGD
-485 PTPFVMELPI
+485 PAPFVMELPA
-495 YHIPAWK
+495 YHIPAMK
-502 NVIIHAW
+502 GVIRHMW
-509 DRCKAFV
+509 DRAKGFII
-516 QKAGTV
+516 KAGTIIFAACV
-522 IFVSSALIW
+522 IIW
-531 FLSSYNWKVDS
+531 FFSAFNASMEMVDI
-542 VEQNDSMLA
+542 EDSMLA
-551 SIGNVAAPVFQ
+551 AFGGAISWIFAPVG
-562 PLGWGEW
+562 LGDW
-569 KPTMATITGLIAK
+569 KGAVAVISAEMAK
-582 ENVVGTFGVLYAD
+582 ENAIGTLAVLNGVAAD
-595 GSSGEDEAEK
+595 AEDMEL
-605 TEDSP
+605 
-610 ETQEMAPAGREL
+610 MAGIAGM
-622 QASLE
+622 
-627 EGSGES
+627 
-633 AAEAEEEEDEDEE
+633 
-646 IRETGDR
+646 
-653 LVQAGAFTFLSAF
+653 FTPIAAF
-666 SFMIFNLL
+666 SFMILNLFDP
-674 CAPCFAAMGAIRRE
+674 PCVVAMATIARE
-688 MNSAK
+688 MGDRK
-693 WTFFA
+693 WAALA
-698 IGYMCALAY
+698 IGFQIMLGYGMAFVAY
-707 CLAFLIYQLGAW
+707 NIGSWLFYGA
-719 LYAEASFGI
+719 AFGI
-728 GQGIALL
+728 GQVLAIVVSLAALWMI
-735 LLLGLVYLVA
+735 VRPA
-745 KKPYTASK
+745 PKKKEEILEGAGVKA

>member
-315 VFFGE
+315 VLFGE

-388 RKFGLSGKSFIPML
+388 RKFGLSGKSFIAIL
-402 VSMGCGVPGVMATR
+402 VGSGCGVPAVMATR
-416 TIENEKDRR
+416 TIEDQRDRR
-425 MTIMT
+425 MTIMLC
-430 TTFIPCGAKTPI
+430 TFIPCSAKAVI
-442 IALIAGAFFPENSW
+442 ISMITSTFFPDS
-456 VAPGAYFIGV
+456 VLMAPAMYFLGIAVIVLAGI
-466 GAIILSGLIL
+466 AL
-476 KKTAMFAGD
+476 KKTSAFAGD
-485 PTPFVMELPI
+485 PAPFVMELPA
-495 YHIPAWK
+495 YHIPAMK
-502 NVIIHAW
+502 GVIRHMW
-509 DRCKAFV
+509 DRAKGFII
-516 QKAGTV
+516 KAGTIIFAACV
-522 IFVSSALIW
+522 IIW
-531 FLSSYNWKVDS
+531 FFSAFNASMEMVDI
-542 VEQNDSMLA
+542 EDSMLA
-551 SIGNVAAPVFQ
+551 AFGGAISWIFAPVG
-562 PLGWGEW
+562 LGDW
-569 KPTMATITGLIAK
+569 KGAVAVISAEMAK
-582 ENVVGTFGVLYAD
+582 ENAIGTLAVLNGVAAD
-595 GSSGEDEAEK
+595 AEDMEL
-605 TEDSP
+605 
-610 ETQEMAPAGREL
+610 MAGIAGM
-622 QASLE
+622 
-627 EGSGES
+627 
-633 AAEAEEEEDEDEE
+633 
-646 IRETGDR
+646 
-653 LVQAGAFTFLSAF
+653 FTPIAAF
-666 SFMIFNLL
+666 SFMILNLFDP
-674 CAPCFAAMGAIRRE
+674 PCVVAMATIARE
-688 MNSAK
+688 MGDRK
-693 WTFFA
+693 WAALA
-698 IGYMCALAY
+698 IGFQIMLGYGMAFVAY
-707 CLAFLIYQLGAW
+707 NIGSWLFYGA
-719 LYAEASFGI
+719 AFGI
-728 GQGIALL
+728 GQVLAIVVSLAALWMI
-735 LLLGLVYLVA
+735 VRPA
-745 KKPYTASK
+745 PKKKEEILEGAGVKA

>member
-388 RKFGLSGKSFIPML
+388 RKFGLSGKSFIPIL
-402 VSMGCGVPGVMATR
+402 VGSGCGVPAVMATR
-416 TIENEKDRR
+416 TIEDQRDRR
-425 MTIMT
+425 MTIMLC
-430 TTFIPCGAKTPI
+430 TFIPCSAKAVI
-442 IALIAGAFFPENSW
+442 ISMITSTFFPDS
-456 VAPGAYFIGV
+456 VLMAPAMYFLGIAVIVLV
-466 GAIILSGLIL
+466 GIAL
-476 KKTAMFAGD
+476 KKTSAFAGD
-485 PTPFVMELPI
+485 PAPFVMELPA
-495 YHIPAWK
+495 YHIPAMK
-502 NVIIHAW
+502 GVIRHMW
-509 DRCKAFV
+509 DRAKGFII
-516 QKAGTV
+516 KAGTIIFAACV
-522 IFVSSALIW
+522 IIW
-531 FLSSYNWKVDS
+531 FFSAFNASMEMVDI
-542 VEQNDSMLA
+542 EDSMLA
-551 SIGNVAAPVFQ
+551 AFGGAISWIFAPVG
-562 PLGWGEW
+562 LGDW
-569 KPTMATITGLIAK
+569 KGAVAVISAEMAK
-582 ENVVGTFGVLYAD
+582 ENAIGTLAVLNGVAAD
-595 GSSGEDEAEK
+595 AEDMEL
-605 TEDSP
+605 
-610 ETQEMAPAGREL
+610 MAGIAGM
-622 QASLE
+622 
-627 EGSGES
+627 
-633 AAEAEEEEDEDEE
+633 
-646 IRETGDR
+646 
-653 LVQAGAFTFLSAF
+653 FTPIAAF
-666 SFMIFNLL
+666 SFMILNLFDP
-674 CAPCFAAMGAIRRE
+674 PCVVAMATIARE
-688 MNSAK
+688 MGDRK
-693 WTFFA
+693 WAALA
-698 IGYMCALAY
+698 IGFQIMLGYGMAFVAY
-707 CLAFLIYQLGAW
+707 NIGSWLFYGA
-719 LYAEASFGI
+719 AFGI
-728 GQGIALL
+728 GQVLAIVVSLAALWMI
-735 LLLGLVYLVA
+735 VRPA
-745 KKPYTASK
+745 PKKKEEILEGAGVKA

>member
-19 FNELTGSNQYVGN
+19 FNELTGSNQYLGN

-310 DWTND
+310 NWTND

-388 RKFGLSGKSFIPML
+388 RKFGLSGKSFIPIL
-402 VSMGCGVPGVMATR
+402 VGSGCGVPAVMATR
-416 TIENEKDRR
+416 TIEDQRDRR
-425 MTIMT
+425 MTIMLC
-430 TTFIPCGAKTPI
+430 TFIPCSAKAVI
-442 IALIAGAFFPENSW
+442 ISMITSTFFPDS
-456 VAPGAYFIGV
+456 VLMAPAMYFLGIAVIVLAGI
-466 GAIILSGLIL
+466 AL
-476 KKTAMFAGD
+476 KKTSAFAGD
-485 PTPFVMELPI
+485 PAPFVMELPA
-495 YHIPAWK
+495 YHIPAMK
-502 NVIIHAW
+502 GVIRHMW
-509 DRCKAFV
+509 DRAKGFII
-516 QKAGTV
+516 KAGTIIFAACV
-522 IFVSSALIW
+522 IIW
-531 FLSSYNWKVDS
+531 FFSAFNASMEMVDI
-542 VEQNDSMLA
+542 EDSMLA
-551 SIGNVAAPVFQ
+551 AFGGAISWIFAPVG
-562 PLGWGEW
+562 LGDW
-569 KPTMATITGLIAK
+569 KGAVAVISAEMAK
-582 ENVVGTFGVLYAD
+582 ENAIGTLAVLNGVAAD
-595 GSSGEDEAEK
+595 AEDMEL
-605 TEDSP
+605 
-610 ETQEMAPAGREL
+610 MAGIAGM
-622 QASLE
+622 
-627 EGSGES
+627 
-633 AAEAEEEEDEDEE
+633 
-646 IRETGDR
+646 
-653 LVQAGAFTFLSAF
+653 FTPIAAF
-666 SFMIFNLL
+666 SFMILNLFDP
-674 CAPCFAAMGAIRRE
+674 PCVVAMATIARE
-688 MNSAK
+688 MGDRK
-693 WTFFA
+693 WAALA
-698 IGYMCALAY
+698 IGFQIMLGYGMAFVAY
-707 CLAFLIYQLGAW
+707 NIGSWLFYGA
-719 LYAEASFGI
+719 AFGI
-728 GQGIALL
+728 GQVLAIVVSLAALWMI
-735 LLLGLVYLVA
+735 VRPA
-745 KKPYTASK
+745 PKKKEEILEGAGVKA

>member
-166 KHCLPSVFTGSVEH
+166 KHCLPFVFTGSVEH

-262 KKHDG
+262 KKHDC

-388 RKFGLSGKSFIPML
+388 RKFGLSGKSFIPIL
-402 VSMGCGVPGVMATR
+402 VGSGCGVPAVMATR
-416 TIENEKDRR
+416 TIEDQRDRR
-425 MTIMT
+425 MTIMLC
-430 TTFIPCGAKTPI
+430 TFIPCSAKAVI
-442 IALIAGAFFPENSW
+442 ISMITSTFFPDS
-456 VAPGAYFIGV
+456 VLMAPAMYFLGIAVIVLAGI
-466 GAIILSGLIL
+466 AL
-476 KKTAMFAGD
+476 KKTSAFAGD
-485 PTPFVMELPI
+485 PAPFVMELPA
-495 YHIPAWK
+495 YHIPAMK
-502 NVIIHAW
+502 GVIRHMW
-509 DRCKAFV
+509 DRAKGFII
-516 QKAGTV
+516 KAGTIIFAACV
-522 IFVSSALIW
+522 IIW
-531 FLSSYNWKVDS
+531 FFSAFNASMEMVDI
-542 VEQNDSMLA
+542 EDSMLA
-551 SIGNVAAPVFQ
+551 AFGGAISWIFAPVG
-562 PLGWGEW
+562 LGDW
-569 KPTMATITGLIAK
+569 KGAVAVISAEMAK
-582 ENVVGTFGVLYAD
+582 ENAIGTLAVLNGVAAD
-595 GSSGEDEAEK
+595 AEDMEL
-605 TEDSP
+605 
-610 ETQEMAPAGREL
+610 MAGIAGM
-622 QASLE
+622 
-627 EGSGES
+627 
-633 AAEAEEEEDEDEE
+633 
-646 IRETGDR
+646 
-653 LVQAGAFTFLSAF
+653 FTPIAAF
-666 SFMIFNLL
+666 SFMILNLFDP
-674 CAPCFAAMGAIRRE
+674 PCVVAMATIARE
-688 MNSAK
+688 MGDRK
-693 WTFFA
+693 WAALA
-698 IGYMCALAY
+698 IGFQIMLGYGMAFVAY
-707 CLAFLIYQLGAW
+707 NIGSWLFYGA
-719 LYAEASFGI
+719 AFGI
-728 GQGIALL
+728 GQVLAIVVSLAALWMI
-735 LLLGLVYLVA
+735 VRPA
-745 KKPYTASK
+745 PKKKEEILEGAGVKA

>member
-100 TQLIEIG
+100 AQLIEIG

-334 APDWLESLVVDGIIG
+334 APDWLEKSLVVDGIIG

-388 RKFGLSGKSFIPML
+388 RKFGLSGKSFIPIL
-402 VSMGCGVPGVMATR
+402 VGSGCGVPAVMATR
-416 TIENEKDRR
+416 TIEDQRDRR
-425 MTIMT
+425 MTIMLC
-430 TTFIPCGAKTPI
+430 TFIPCSAKAVI
-442 IALIAGAFFPENSW
+442 ISMITSIFFPDS
-456 VAPGAYFIGV
+456 VLMAPAMYFLGIAVIVLAGI
-466 GAIILSGLIL
+466 AL
-476 KKTAMFAGD
+476 KKTSAFAGD
-485 PTPFVMELPI
+485 PAPFVMELPA
-495 YHIPAWK
+495 YHIPAMK
-502 NVIIHAW
+502 GVIRHMW
-509 DRCKAFV
+509 DRAKGFII
-516 QKAGTV
+516 KAGTIIFAACV
-522 IFVSSALIW
+522 IIW
-531 FLSSYNWKVDS
+531 FFSAFNASMEMVDI
-542 VEQNDSMLA
+542 EDSMLA
-551 SIGNVAAPVFQ
+551 AFGGAISWIFAPVG
-562 PLGWGEW
+562 LGDW
-569 KPTMATITGLIAK
+569 KGAVAVISAEMAK
-582 ENVVGTFGVLYAD
+582 ENAIGTLAVLNGVAAD
-595 GSSGEDEAEK
+595 AEDMEL
-605 TEDSP
+605 
-610 ETQEMAPAGREL
+610 MAGIAGM
-622 QASLE
+622 
-627 EGSGES
+627 
-633 AAEAEEEEDEDEE
+633 
-646 IRETGDR
+646 
-653 LVQAGAFTFLSAF
+653 FTPIAAF
-666 SFMIFNLL
+666 SFMILNLFDP
-674 CAPCFAAMGAIRRE
+674 PCVVAMATIARE
-688 MNSAK
+688 MGDRK
-693 WTFFA
+693 WAALA
-698 IGYMCALAY
+698 IGFQIMLGYGMAFVAY
-707 CLAFLIYQLGAW
+707 NIGSWLFYGA
-719 LYAEASFGI
+719 AFGI
-728 GQGIALL
+728 GQVLAIVVSLAALWMI
-735 LLLGLVYLVA
+735 VRPA
-745 KKPYTASK
+745 PKKKEEILEGAGVKA

>member
-367 LALLEDSGYM
+367 LVLLEDSGYM

-388 RKFGLSGKSFIPML
+388 RKFGLSGKSFIPIL
-402 VSMGCGVPGVMATR
+402 VGSGCGVPAVMATR
-416 TIENEKDRR
+416 TIEDQRDRR
-425 MTIMT
+425 MTIMLC
-430 TTFIPCGAKTPI
+430 TFIPCSAKAVI
-442 IALIAGAFFPENSW
+442 ISMITSTFFPDS
-456 VAPGAYFIGV
+456 VLMAPAMYFLGIAVIVLAGI
-466 GAIILSGLIL
+466 AL
-476 KKTAMFAGD
+476 KKTSAFAGD
-485 PTPFVMELPI
+485 PAPFVMELPA
-495 YHIPAWK
+495 YHIPAMK
-502 NVIIHAW
+502 GVIRHMW
-509 DRCKAFV
+509 DRAKGFII
-516 QKAGTV
+516 KAGTIIFAACV
-522 IFVSSALIW
+522 IIW
-531 FLSSYNWKVDS
+531 FFSAFNASMEMVDI
-542 VEQNDSMLA
+542 EDSMLA
-551 SIGNVAAPVFQ
+551 AFGGAISWIFAPVG
-562 PLGWGEW
+562 LGDW
-569 KPTMATITGLIAK
+569 KGAVAVISAEMAK
-582 ENVVGTFGVLYAD
+582 ENAIGTLAVLNGVAAD
-595 GSSGEDEAEK
+595 AEDMEL
-605 TEDSP
+605 
-610 ETQEMAPAGREL
+610 MAGIAGM
-622 QASLE
+622 
-627 EGSGES
+627 
-633 AAEAEEEEDEDEE
+633 
-646 IRETGDR
+646 
-653 LVQAGAFTFLSAF
+653 FTPIAAF
-666 SFMIFNLL
+666 SFMILNLFDP
-674 CAPCFAAMGAIRRE
+674 PCVVAMATIARE
-688 MNSAK
+688 MGDRK
-693 WTFFA
+693 WAALA
-698 IGYMCALAY
+698 IGFQIMLGYGMAFVAY
-707 CLAFLIYQLGAW
+707 NIGSWLFYGA
-719 LYAEASFGI
+719 AFGI
-728 GQGIALL
+728 GQVLAIVVSLAALWMI
-735 LLLGLVYLVA
+735 VRPA
-745 KKPYTASK
+745 PKKKEEILEGAGVKA

>member
-310 DWTND
+310 NWTND

-349 GVGTVLG
+349 SVGTVLG

-388 RKFGLSGKSFIPML
+388 RKFGLSGKSFIPIL
-402 VSMGCGVPGVMATR
+402 VGSGCGVPAVMATR
-416 TIENEKDRR
+416 TIEDQRDRR
-425 MTIMT
+425 MIIMLC
-430 TTFIPCGAKTPI
+430 TFIPCSAKAVI
-442 IALIAGAFFPENSW
+442 ISMITSTFFPDS
-456 VAPGAYFIGV
+456 VLMAPAMYFLGIAVIVLAGI
-466 GAIILSGLIL
+466 AL
-476 KKTAMFAGD
+476 KKTSAFAGD
-485 PTPFVMELPI
+485 PAPFVMELPA
-495 YHIPAWK
+495 YHIPAMK
-502 NVIIHAW
+502 GVIRHMW
-509 DRCKAFV
+509 DRAKGFII
-516 QKAGTV
+516 KAGTIIFAACV
-522 IFVSSALIW
+522 IIW
-531 FLSSYNWKVDS
+531 FFSAFNASMEMVDI
-542 VEQNDSMLA
+542 EDSMLA
-551 SIGNVAAPVFQ
+551 AFGGAISWIFAPVG
-562 PLGWGEW
+562 LGDW
-569 KPTMATITGLIAK
+569 KGAVAVISAEMAK
-582 ENVVGTFGVLYAD
+582 ENAIGTLAVLNGVAAD
-595 GSSGEDEAEK
+595 AEDMEL
-605 TEDSP
+605 
-610 ETQEMAPAGREL
+610 MAGIAGM
-622 QASLE
+622 
-627 EGSGES
+627 
-633 AAEAEEEEDEDEE
+633 
-646 IRETGDR
+646 
-653 LVQAGAFTFLSAF
+653 FTPIAAF
-666 SFMIFNLL
+666 SFMILNLFDP
-674 CAPCFAAMGAIRRE
+674 PCVVAMATIARE
-688 MNSAK
+688 MGDRK
-693 WTFFA
+693 WAALA
-698 IGYMCALAY
+698 IGFQIMLGYGMAFVAY
-707 CLAFLIYQLGAW
+707 NIGSWLFYGA
-719 LYAEASFGI
+719 AFGI
-728 GQGIALL
+728 GQVLAIVVSLAALWMI
-735 LLLGLVYLVA
+735 VRPA
-745 KKPYTASK
+745 PKKKEEILEGAGVKA

>member
-180 AIAHI
+180 AIAYI

-388 RKFGLSGKSFIPML
+388 RKFGLSGKSFIPIL
-402 VSMGCGVPGVMATR
+402 VGSGCGVPAVMATR
-416 TIENEKDRR
+416 TIEDQRDRR
-425 MTIMT
+425 MTIMLC
-430 TTFIPCGAKTPI
+430 TFIPCSAKAVI
-442 IALIAGAFFPENSW
+442 ISMITSTFFPDS
-456 VAPGAYFIGV
+456 VLMAPAMYFLGIAVIVLAGI
-466 GAIILSGLIL
+466 AL
-476 KKTAMFAGD
+476 KKTSAFAGD
-485 PTPFVMELPI
+485 PAPFVMELPA
-495 YHIPAWK
+495 YHIPAMK
-502 NVIIHAW
+502 GVIRHMW
-509 DRCKAFV
+509 DRAKGFII
-516 QKAGTV
+516 KAGTIIFAACV
-522 IFVSSALIW
+522 IIW
-531 FLSSYNWKVDS
+531 FFSAFNASMEMVDI
-542 VEQNDSMLA
+542 EDSMLA
-551 SIGNVAAPVFQ
+551 AFGGAISWIFAPVG
-562 PLGWGEW
+562 LGDW
-569 KPTMATITGLIAK
+569 KGAVAVISAEMAK
-582 ENVVGTFGVLYAD
+582 ENAIGTLAVLNGVAAD
-595 GSSGEDEAEK
+595 AEDMEL
-605 TEDSP
+605 
-610 ETQEMAPAGREL
+610 MAGIAGM
-622 QASLE
+622 
-627 EGSGES
+627 
-633 AAEAEEEEDEDEE
+633 
-646 IRETGDR
+646 
-653 LVQAGAFTFLSAF
+653 FTPIATF
-666 SFMIFNLL
+666 SFMILNLFDP
-674 CAPCFAAMGAIRRE
+674 PCVVAMATIARE
-688 MNSAK
+688 MGDRK
-693 WTFFA
+693 WAALA
-698 IGYMCALAY
+698 IGFQIMLGYGMAFVAY
-707 CLAFLIYQLGAW
+707 NIGSWLFYGA
-719 LYAEASFGI
+719 AFGI
-728 GQGIALL
+728 GQVLAIVVSLAALWMI
-735 LLLGLVYLVA
+735 VRPA
-745 KKPYTASK
+745 PKKKEEILEGADVKA